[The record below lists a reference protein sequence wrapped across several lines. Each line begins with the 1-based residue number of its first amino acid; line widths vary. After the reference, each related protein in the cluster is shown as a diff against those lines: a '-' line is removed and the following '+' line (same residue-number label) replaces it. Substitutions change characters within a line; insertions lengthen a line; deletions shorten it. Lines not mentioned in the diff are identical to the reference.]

1 MYLKFLDVLCIFF
14 PTDDF
19 DKAQRHAR
27 KAEDTDNVATEDEME
42 RRRKVPKRYEATT
55 DTGT

>member
-1 MYLKFLDVLCIFF
+1 MCYVFFFF

-19 DKAQRHAR
+19 DQAQRHAR

-55 DTGT
+55 DDGM